1 MTQPEFKDNPEEL
14 KKLFGLLNSKQDII
28 SIIEQAGNDILINCG
43 DVEENYEDVGVISKD
58 LIANGKSMGK
68 IAIIGPTRMD
78 YSNVINTLEYVA
90 SKIMEHFSY
99 EGIQEKE
106 GESTDGK

>member
-1 MTQPEFKDNPEEL
+1 MLQ
-14 KKLFGLLNSKQDII
+14 
-28 SIIEQAGNDILINCG
+28 ILINCG
-43 DVEENYEDVGVISKD
+43 DVEEHYEDVGVISKD

>member
-1 MTQPEFKDNPEEL
+1 
-14 KKLFGLLNSKQDII
+14 
-28 SIIEQAGNDILINCG
+28 
-43 DVEENYEDVGVISKD
+43 
-58 LIANGKSMGK
+58 MGK

-99 EGIQEKE
+99 EDIQEKE